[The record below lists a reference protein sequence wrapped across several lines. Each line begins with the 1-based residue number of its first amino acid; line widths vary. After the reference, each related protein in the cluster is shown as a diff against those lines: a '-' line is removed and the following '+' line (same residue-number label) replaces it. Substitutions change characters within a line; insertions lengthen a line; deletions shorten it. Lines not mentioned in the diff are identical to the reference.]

1 MKLGLTIM
9 SLWITLN
16 LYYIISYNQQYQH
29 CGHAHLCSKSDF
41 SVATSGLKHIPEIF
55 G

>member
-9 SLWITLN
+9 SLLITLN
-16 LYYIISYNQQYQH
+16 LYYKISYHQH
-29 CGHAHLCSKSDF
+29 CAHAHLCSKSDS
-41 SVATSGLKHIPEIF
+41 SVATSRLKHIPEIF